1 MFRGFGGCRA
11 HTVGGVGGIQLR
23 ALILRNRPQLFILK
37 GNADD
42 HHHRYHGHASSP
54 FFCSFSVLQVLT
66 LKQWLYL
73 EILTTFSPSNHLRT
87 DRPLVSLQI
96 ASSLKGEKRPIFNLS
111 LYIISYIYTS
121 SSGKYFIST
130 PNHIKPSCTGRKN
143 GSMSP
148 FWPAFALYQSA
159 GTQTG
164 DYHHHDDLLWSHTF

>member
-1 MFRGFGGCRA
+1 MFKTKGGA
-11 HTVGGVGGIQLR
+11 GGQRLFEQCSKKLR
-23 ALILRNRPQLFILK
+23 IWRKLAPLMLIIIDIMDNMMI
-37 GNADD
+37 
-42 HHHRYHGHASSP
+42 ASSP
-54 FFCSFSVLQVLT
+54 FFCSFSFLQVLT

-87 DRPLVSLQI
+87 GRPLVYLQI

-111 LYIISYIYTS
+111 LYIISYIGTSS

-164 DYHHHDDLLWSHTF
+164 DYHHYDDLLWSHTF